1 MQSVNGAQFSNITP
15 FSISSNLFAASSAP
29 NSSIVIVL
37 LTSIYVSL

>member
-1 MQSVNGAQFSNITP
+1 MQSVNGAQFITP